1 VSGGSP
7 HGYTISVGRLQGLPA
22 RLEWGKGE
30 MSKLRPQLGVIEAMA
45 LSVGIMAP
53 TAAMALNGSLAASI
67 TGTAVALAFLGA
79 VITIMLTS
87 YSFIEFSRQFAH
99 AGSVYVFNG
108 ISFGARMGFLSAWG
122 LLLTYTA
129 FTVASTA
136 EVGLFFQTFLGLI
149 GVNVHWLIPALVAAA
164 LIWFLAHREVRFSTR
179 TTLVVEALSV
189 LLILVLA
196 VVILGR
202 GGAHGLSTTP
212 FEIPKV
218 GLSAV
223 ALASVFGFLS
233 FAGFEGAA
241 TLGEETGNPKRAIP
255 RAILAAV
262 LFTGTF
268 YLVISYT
275 QAIGFGTDDKG
286 VAAFAG
292 STSPLVDLAKTYLG
306 STMAIAIS
314 LGATVSAFASALG
327 TGLAA
332 SRLLF
337 ALGRDGFGPAA
348 LGNVHPRHASPY
360 VAVAT
365 VMSIAIVCDIILVEQ
380 TGASVFAYAGT
391 VGVLSLLLV
400 YLATQ
405 VGAIKLF
412 RSIGRWRGAQP
423 VIPLIAIV
431 LLGYALYANVYPIP
445 AAPYSYFP
453 YGVLAW
459 VAAGIVIVL
468 VSPKLVTRIG
478 KALSQV
484 DQMPVDRAAAVE
496 GGGEP

>member
-1 VSGGSP
+1 M
-7 HGYTISVGRLQGLPA
+7 T
-22 RLEWGKGE
+22 
-30 MSKLRPQLGVIEAMA
+30 KLRPQLGVIEAMA

-79 VITIMLTS
+79 VITILLTS
-87 YSFIEFSRQFAH
+87 FSFIEFSRQFAH
-99 AGSVYVFNG
+99 AGSVYIFNG
-108 ISFGARMGFLSAWG
+108 IAFGARMGFLSAWG

-149 GVNVHWLIPALVAAA
+149 GVNVHWLIPALVAAG

-189 LLILVLA
+189 LLILILA

-275 QAIGFGTDDKG
+275 QAVGFGLDDKG

-292 STSPLVDLAKTYLG
+292 STSPLVDLAKIYLG
-306 STMAIAIS
+306 STMAVAIS

-332 SRLLF
+332 SRMLF

-365 VMSIAIVCDIILVEQ
+365 VMSIAIVFDIILVEQ
-380 TGASVFAYAGT
+380 TGAAVFAYAGT

-423 VIPLIAIV
+423 VVPLIAII
-431 LLGYALYANVYPIP
+431 LLAYALYANVYPIP
-445 AAPYSYFP
+445 VAPYNYFP
-453 YGVLAW
+453 YVVIAW
-459 VAAGIVIVL
+459 VVAGVAIVL
-468 VSPKLVTRIG
+468 LNPGLVTRIG
-478 KALSQV
+478 KALTEV
-484 DQMPVDRAAAVE
+484 DQTPVDRAAAVE
-496 GGGEP
+496 GAEP

>member
-1 VSGGSP
+1 M
-7 HGYTISVGRLQGLPA
+7 T
-22 RLEWGKGE
+22 
-30 MSKLRPQLGVIEAMA
+30 KLRPQLGVIEAMA

-79 VITIMLTS
+79 VITILLTS
-87 YSFIEFSRQFAH
+87 FSFIEFSRHFAH
-99 AGSVYVFNG
+99 AGSVYIFNG
-108 ISFGARMGFLSAWG
+108 VSFGARMGFLSAWG

-202 GGAHGLSTTP
+202 GGAHGLSTVP
-212 FEIPKV
+212 FQIPKV
-218 GLSAV
+218 GFSAV

-275 QAIGFGTDDKG
+275 QAVGFGTDDKG

-306 STMAIAIS
+306 NTMAVAIS

-348 LGNVHPRHASPY
+348 LGKVHPTHASPY

-365 VMSIAIVCDIILVEQ
+365 VMSLAIVFDIILVEQ
-380 TGASVFAYAGT
+380 TGAAVFAYAGT

-412 RSIGRWRGAQP
+412 RSVGRWRGAQP
-423 VIPLIAIV
+423 LIPLIAIG

-445 AAPYSYFP
+445 PSPYNYFP

-459 VAAGIVIVL
+459 LLAGIVIIVA
-468 VSPKLVTRIG
+468 SPKLVIRIG
-478 KALSQV
+478 KALSEV
-484 DQMPVDRAAAVE
+484 DRTPVDRAAAE
-496 GGGEP
+496 MGEP

>member
-1 VSGGSP
+1 
-7 HGYTISVGRLQGLPA
+7 
-22 RLEWGKGE
+22 

-87 YSFIEFSRQFAH
+87 FSFIEFSRQFAH

-108 ISFGARMGFLSAWG
+108 ISFGARLGFLSAWA

-136 EVGLFFQTFLGLI
+136 EVGLFFQTFLGLLN
-149 GVNVHWLIPALVAAA
+149 VNVHWLIPALAAAA
-164 LIWFLAHREVRFSTR
+164 LIWFLAHREVKLSTR
-179 TTLVVEALSV
+179 TTLVVEGVSV

-202 GGAHGLSTTP
+202 GGAHGLSATP
-212 FEIPKV
+212 FQIPKA
-218 GLSAV
+218 GFSAV

-241 TLGEETGNPKRAIP
+241 TLGEETGNPKRSIP

-275 QAIGFGTDDKG
+275 QAVGFGLDDKG
-286 VAAFAG
+286 VSAFAG

-306 STMAIAIS
+306 TAMAVVIS

-332 SRLLF
+332 ARLLF

-348 LGNVHPRHASPY
+348 LGKVHPVHASPY
-360 VAVAT
+360 MAVAT
-365 VMSIAIVCDIILVEQ
+365 VMSVAIVMDIILVEQ
-380 TGASVFAYAGT
+380 TGAAVFAYAGT
-391 VGVLSLLLV
+391 VGVLALLLV
-400 YLATQ
+400 YLTTQ

-412 RSIGRWRGAQP
+412 RSVGRWRGVQP

-431 LLGYALYANVYPIP
+431 LLAYALWSNVYPIP
-445 AAPYSYFP
+445 AAPYNYFP

-459 VAAGIVIVL
+459 IIAGVVIVL
-468 VSPKLVTRIG
+468 VSPAMVTRIG
-478 KALSQV
+478 KALTEIDRPQ
-484 DQMPVDRAAAVE
+484 VDRAAAVE
-496 GGGEP
+496 GAEP

>member
-1 VSGGSP
+1 
-7 HGYTISVGRLQGLPA
+7 
-22 RLEWGKGE
+22 

-79 VITIMLTS
+79 VITIILTS
-87 YSFIEFSRQFAH
+87 FSFIEFSRQFAH

-108 ISFGARMGFLSAWG
+108 ISFGARMGFLSAWA

-136 EVGLFFQTFLGLI
+136 EVGLFFQTFLGLLN
-149 GVNVHWLIPALVAAA
+149 VNVHWIFPALVAAG
-164 LIWFLAHREVRFSTR
+164 LIWFLAYREVRISTR
-179 TTLVVEALSV
+179 TTLVIEGLSV

-202 GGAHGLSTTP
+202 GGAHGLTSVP
-212 FEIPKV
+212 FEIPKA
-218 GLSAV
+218 GFSAV

-241 TLGEETGNPKRAIP
+241 TLGEETGNPKRSIP

-268 YLVISYT
+268 YIVISYT
-275 QAIGFGTDDKG
+275 QAIGFGTDDHG

-306 STMAIAIS
+306 TTMAVAIS

-337 ALGRDGFGPAA
+337 AVGRDGFGPAA
-348 LGNVHPRHASPY
+348 LGKVHPTHASPY
-360 VAVAT
+360 IAVAT
-365 VMSIAIVCDIILVEQ
+365 VMSTAIVFDLILVEQ
-380 TGASVFAYAGT
+380 TGAAVFAYAGT

-412 RSIGRWRGAQP
+412 RSLGRWKGAQP
-423 VIPLIAIV
+423 LIPLIAIV

-445 AAPYSYFP
+445 PSPYNYFP
-453 YGVLAW
+453 YLVLAW
-459 VAAGIVIVL
+459 IVVGVIIVFA
-468 VSPKLVTRIG
+468 SPGLVTRIG
-478 KALSQV
+478 KALLEV
-484 DQMPVDRAAAVE
+484 DRTPADRAAAVE
-496 GGGEP
+496 VSSGD

>member
-1 VSGGSP
+1 VSALWEEEE
-7 HGYTISVGRLQGLPA
+7 VVN
-22 RLEWGKGE
+22 
-30 MSKLRPQLGVIEAMA
+30 KLRPQLGVIEAMA

-79 VITIMLTS
+79 VITIGLTS
-87 YSFIEFSRQFAH
+87 FSFIEFSRQFAH

-108 ISFGARMGFLSAWG
+108 KSFGPRMGFLSAWA

-136 EVGLFFQTFLGLI
+136 EVGLFFQTFLGII
-149 GVNVHWLIPALVAAA
+149 GVTLHWIFPALVAAA
-164 LIWFLAHREVRFSTR
+164 LIWFLAHREVRLSTR
-179 TTLVVEALSV
+179 MTLVVEGVSV

-196 VVILGR
+196 AVILGR
-202 GGAHGLSTTP
+202 GGAHGLSFTP
-212 FEIPKV
+212 FEIPKA

-223 ALASVFGFLS
+223 GLASVFAFLS

-241 TLGEETGNPKRAIP
+241 TLGEETGNPTRSIP
-255 RAILAAV
+255 RALIIAV
-262 LFTGTF
+262 LFTGSF
-268 YLVISYT
+268 YILISYT
-275 QAIGFGTDDKG
+275 QAVGFGLDDKG
-286 VAAFAG
+286 VGAFAG

-306 STMAIAIS
+306 TSMAVVIS

-337 ALGRDGFGPAA
+337 ALGRDGFGPSA
-348 LGNVHPRHASPY
+348 LGRVHPRFASPY
-360 VAVAT
+360 VAVAV
-365 VMSIAIVCDIILVEQ
+365 VMSIAILFDLILVEQ
-380 TGASVFAYAGT
+380 TGANVFAYAGT

-405 VGAIKLF
+405 IAAIKLF
-412 RSIGRWRGAQP
+412 WGLGRWRGPQLLIP
-423 VIPLIAIV
+423 VVAMAAIAYTLWSNLSPV
-431 LLGYALYANVYPIP
+431 P
-445 AAPYSYFP
+445 AAPLNYFP

-459 VAAGIVIVL
+459 IVVGVVIVL
-468 VSPKLVTRIG
+468 VSPQLVTRIG
-478 KALSQV
+478 QAMSEV
-484 DQMPVDRAAAVE
+484 DRPPVDRGAAVE
-496 GGGEP
+496 

>member
-1 VSGGSP
+1 M
-7 HGYTISVGRLQGLPA
+7 T
-22 RLEWGKGE
+22 
-30 MSKLRPQLGVIEAMA
+30 KLRPQLGVIEAMA

-79 VITIMLTS
+79 VITILLTS
-87 YSFIEFSRQFAH
+87 FSFIEFSRQFAH
-99 AGSVYVFNG
+99 AGSVYIFNG
-108 ISFGARMGFLSAWG
+108 ISFGPRMGFLSAWG

-149 GVNVHWLIPALVAAA
+149 GVNVHWLVPALVAAG

-189 LLILVLA
+189 LLILILA

-212 FEIPKV
+212 FQIPKV

-275 QAIGFGTDDKG
+275 QAVGFGLDDKG
-286 VAAFAG
+286 VSAFAG

-306 STMAIAIS
+306 TTMAIAIS

-332 SRLLF
+332 SRMLF
-337 ALGRDGFGPAA
+337 ALGRDGFGPSA
-348 LGNVHPRHASPY
+348 LGKVHPRHASPY

-365 VMSIAIVCDIILVEQ
+365 VMSIAIVFDIILVEQ
-380 TGASVFAYAGT
+380 TGAAVFAYAGT

-431 LLGYALYANVYPIP
+431 LLAYALYANVYPIP
-445 AAPYSYFP
+445 AAPYNYFP
-453 YGVLAW
+453 YVVIAW
-459 VAAGIVIVL
+459 VIAGVAIVL
-468 VSPKLVTRIG
+468 LSPALVTRIG
-478 KALSQV
+478 KALTEV
-484 DQMPVDRAAAVE
+484 DQTPVDRAAAIE
-496 GGGEP
+496 GAEP

>member
-1 VSGGSP
+1 
-7 HGYTISVGRLQGLPA
+7 
-22 RLEWGKGE
+22 

-79 VITIMLTS
+79 VITIILTS
-87 YSFIEFSRQFAH
+87 FSFIEFSRQFAH

-108 ISFGARMGFLSAWG
+108 ISFGARMGFLSAWA

-136 EVGLFFQTFLGLI
+136 EVGLFFQTFLGLLN
-149 GVNVHWLIPALVAAA
+149 VNVHWIFPALVAAA
-164 LIWFLAHREVRFSTR
+164 LIWILAHREVRISTR
-179 TTLVVEALSV
+179 TTLVIEGLSV

-202 GGAHGLSTTP
+202 GGAHGITSVP
-212 FEIPKV
+212 FEIPKA
-218 GLSAV
+218 GFSAV

-241 TLGEETGNPKRAIP
+241 TLGEETGNPKRSIP

-268 YLVISYT
+268 YIVISYT

-286 VAAFAG
+286 VTAFAG

-306 STMAIAIS
+306 TTMAIAIS

-337 ALGRDGFGPAA
+337 AVGRDGFGPAA
-348 LGNVHPRHASPY
+348 LGKVHPTHASPY
-360 VAVAT
+360 IAVAT
-365 VMSIAIVCDIILVEQ
+365 VMSTAIVFDLILVEQ
-380 TGASVFAYAGT
+380 TGAAVFAYAGT

-412 RSIGRWRGAQP
+412 RSLGRWKGAQP
-423 VIPLIAIV
+423 LIPVIAIV

-445 AAPYSYFP
+445 PSPYNYFP
-453 YGVLAW
+453 YLVLAW
-459 VAAGIVIVL
+459 VVVGVIIVFA
-468 VSPKLVTRIG
+468 SPGLVTRIG
-478 KALSQV
+478 KALLEV
-484 DQMPVDRAAAVE
+484 DRTPADRAAAVE
-496 GGGEP
+496 VSSGD

>member
-1 VSGGSP
+1 
-7 HGYTISVGRLQGLPA
+7 
-22 RLEWGKGE
+22 
-30 MSKLRPQLGVIEAMA
+30 MSKLRPQLGVFEAMA

-79 VITIMLTS
+79 VITIILTS
-87 YSFIEFSRQFAH
+87 FSFIEFSRQFAH

-108 ISFGARMGFLSAWG
+108 KSFGPRIGFLSAWA
-122 LLLTYTA
+122 LLLTYIG
-129 FTVASTA
+129 FTIASTA

-149 GVNVHWLIPALVAAA
+149 NVNIHWIFPALVAAG
-164 LIWFLAHREVRFSTR
+164 LIWFLAHREVRISTR
-179 TTLVVEALSV
+179 TTLVIEGLSV

-202 GGAHGLSTTP
+202 GGAHGLSTVP
-212 FEIPKV
+212 FQIPKA
-218 GLSAV
+218 GFSAV

-241 TLGEETGNPKRAIP
+241 TLGEETGNPKRSIP

-306 STMAIAIS
+306 STMAVAIS

-337 ALGRDGFGPAA
+337 AVGRDGFGPAA
-348 LGNVHPRHASPY
+348 LGKVHPKYASPY
-360 VAVAT
+360 IAVAT
-365 VMSIAIVCDIILVEQ
+365 VMATAIVFDLILVEQ
-380 TGASVFAYAGT
+380 TGAAVFAYAGT
-391 VGVLSLLLV
+391 IGVLSLLLV

-412 RSIGRWRGAQP
+412 WSIGRWRGVQP
-423 VIPLIAIV
+423 VIPIIAIG
-431 LLGYALYANVYPIP
+431 LLAYALYANVYPIP
-445 AAPYSYFP
+445 PSPYNYFP

-459 VAAGIVIVL
+459 VVLGIVIVMA
-468 VSPKLVTRIG
+468 SPKLVTRIG
-478 KALSQV
+478 KALLE
-484 DQMPVDRAAAVE
+484 VDRTPADRSAAVE
-496 GGGEP
+496 VSTGD

>member
-1 VSGGSP
+1 M
-7 HGYTISVGRLQGLPA
+7 T
-22 RLEWGKGE
+22 
-30 MSKLRPQLGVIEAMA
+30 KLRPQLGVIEAMA

-53 TAAMALNGSLAASI
+53 TAAMALNGSLAATI

-79 VITIMLTS
+79 VITILLTS
-87 YSFIEFSRQFAH
+87 FSFIEFSRQFAH
-99 AGSVYVFNG
+99 AGSVYIFNG
-108 ISFGARMGFLSAWG
+108 IAFGARMGFLSAWG

-149 GVNVHWLIPALVAAA
+149 GVNVHWLIPALVAAG

-189 LLILVLA
+189 LLILILA

-306 STMAIAIS
+306 TTMAIAIS

-332 SRLLF
+332 SRMLF

-348 LGNVHPRHASPY
+348 LGRVHPRHASPY
-360 VAVAT
+360 VAVAS
-365 VMSIAIVCDIILVEQ
+365 VMSIAIVFDIILVEQ
-380 TGASVFAYAGT
+380 TGAAVFAYAGT

-423 VIPLIAIV
+423 VVPLIAIV
-431 LLGYALYANVYPIP
+431 LLAYALYANVYPIP
-445 AAPYSYFP
+445 ATPYNYFP
-453 YGVLAW
+453 YVVIAW
-459 VAAGIVIVL
+459 VIAGVAIVVL
-468 VSPKLVTRIG
+468 NPALVTRIG
-478 KALSQV
+478 KALTEV
-484 DQMPVDRAAAVE
+484 DQTPVDRAAAVE
-496 GGGEP
+496 AEP

>member
-1 VSGGSP
+1 
-7 HGYTISVGRLQGLPA
+7 
-22 RLEWGKGE
+22 

-79 VITIMLTS
+79 VITIILTS

-108 ISFGARMGFLSAWG
+108 ISFGARMGFLSTWG
-122 LLLTYTA
+122 LMLTYTA

-149 GVNVHWLIPALVAAA
+149 GVSVHWIFPALAAAA
-164 LIWFLAHREVRFSTR
+164 LIWFLAHREVKLSTR
-179 TTLVVEALSV
+179 TTLVVEGVSV
-189 LLILVLA
+189 LLILALA

-202 GGAHGLSTTP
+202 GGAHGLSLTP
-212 FEIPKV
+212 FQIPKA
-218 GLSAV
+218 GFSAV

-241 TLGEETGNPKRAIP
+241 TLGEETGNPKRSIP

-275 QAIGFGTDDKG
+275 QAVGFGLDDKG

-292 STSPLVDLAKTYLG
+292 STSPLVDLAKSYLG
-306 STMAIAIS
+306 TTMAVVIS

-327 TGLAA
+327 TGLGA

-337 ALGRDGFGPAA
+337 ALGRDGFGPSA
-348 LGNVHPRHASPY
+348 LGRVHPTHASPF

-365 VMSIAIVCDIILVEQ
+365 IMCIAIAFDLILIEQ
-380 TGASVFAYAGT
+380 TGANVFAYAGT

-400 YLATQ
+400 YLTTQ
-405 VGAIKLF
+405 VAAIKLF
-412 RSIGRWRGAQP
+412 RSLGRWRGAQP
-423 VIPLIAIV
+423 VIPLIAIG
-431 LLGYALYANVYPIP
+431 LLGYALYSNLYPIP
-445 AAPYSYFP
+445 PVPYNYFP

-459 VAAGIVIVL
+459 VLVGIVIVL
-468 VSPKLVTRIG
+468 ASPQLVTRIG
-478 KALSQV
+478 KALTEV
-484 DQMPVDRAAAVE
+484 DRTPVDRAAAMDA
-496 GGGEP
+496 GEH

>member
-1 VSGGSP
+1 
-7 HGYTISVGRLQGLPA
+7 
-22 RLEWGKGE
+22 
-30 MSKLRPQLGVIEAMA
+30 
-45 LSVGIMAP
+45 
-53 TAAMALNGSLAASI
+53 
-67 TGTAVALAFLGA
+67 
-79 VITIMLTS
+79 LTS

-99 AGSVYVFNG
+99 AGSVYAFNG
-108 ISFGARMGFLSAWG
+108 ISFGARMGFLSTWG

-136 EVGLFFQTFLGLI
+136 EVGLFFQTFLGLV
-149 GVNVHWLIPALVAAA
+149 GVNVHWIFPALGAAA
-164 LIWFLAHREVRFSTR
+164 LIWFLAHREVRLSTR
-179 TTLVVEALSV
+179 TTLVIEGASV

-202 GGAHGLSTTP
+202 GGAHGLSFQP
-212 FEIPKV
+212 FQIPKA
-218 GLSAV
+218 GFSAV

-241 TLGEETGNPKRAIP
+241 TLGEETGNPKRSIP

-275 QAIGFGTDDKG
+275 QAVGFGLDDKG

-292 STSPLVDLAKTYLG
+292 STSPLVDLAKSYLG
-306 STMAIAIS
+306 TTMAIAIS

-327 TGLAA
+327 TGLGA

-348 LGNVHPRHASPY
+348 LGSVHPRHASPY

-365 VMSIAIVCDIILVEQ
+365 IMSIAIAFDLILIEQ
-380 TGASVFAYAGT
+380 TGANVFAYAGT
-391 VGVLSLLLV
+391 IGVLSLLLV

-405 VGAIKLF
+405 VAAIKLF

-423 VIPLIAIV
+423 VIPLIAIG
-431 LLGYALYANVYPIP
+431 LLAYALYSNLYPIP
-445 AAPYSYFP
+445 PAPYNYFP

-468 VSPKLVTRIG
+468 ASPKLVERIG
-478 KALSQV
+478 KALSEV
-484 DQMPVDRAAAVE
+484 DKTPVDRSAAVE
-496 GGGEP
+496 RI

>member
-1 VSGGSP
+1 M
-7 HGYTISVGRLQGLPA
+7 T
-22 RLEWGKGE
+22 
-30 MSKLRPQLGVIEAMA
+30 KLRPQLGVIEAMA

-79 VITIMLTS
+79 VITILLTS
-87 YSFIEFSRQFAH
+87 FSFIEFSRHFAH
-99 AGSVYVFNG
+99 AGSVYIFNG
-108 ISFGARMGFLSAWG
+108 VSFGARMGFLSAWG

-202 GGAHGLSTTP
+202 GGAHGLSTVP
-212 FEIPKV
+212 FQIPKV
-218 GLSAV
+218 GFSAV

-275 QAIGFGTDDKG
+275 QAVGFGTDDKG

-306 STMAIAIS
+306 NTMAVAIS

-348 LGNVHPRHASPY
+348 LGKVHPTHASPY

-365 VMSIAIVCDIILVEQ
+365 VMSLAIVFDIILVEQ
-380 TGASVFAYAGT
+380 TGAAVFAYAGT

-412 RSIGRWRGAQP
+412 RSVGRWRGAQP
-423 VIPLIAIV
+423 LIPLIAIG

-445 AAPYSYFP
+445 PSPYNYFP

-459 VAAGIVIVL
+459 LLAGIVIIVA
-468 VSPKLVTRIG
+468 SPKLVIRIG
-478 KALSQV
+478 KALSEV
-484 DQMPVDRAAAVE
+484 DRTPVDRAAAEV
-496 GGGEP
+496 GEP

>member
-1 VSGGSP
+1 
-7 HGYTISVGRLQGLPA
+7 
-22 RLEWGKGE
+22 
-30 MSKLRPQLGVIEAMA
+30 MSKLRPQLGVFEAMA

-79 VITIMLTS
+79 VITIILTS
-87 YSFIEFSRQFAH
+87 FSFIEFSRQFAH

-108 ISFGARMGFLSAWG
+108 KSFGPRMGFLSAWA
-122 LLLTYTA
+122 LLLTYTG
-129 FTVASTA
+129 FTIASTA

-149 GVNVHWLIPALVAAA
+149 NVNIHWIFPALVAAA
-164 LIWFLAHREVRFSTR
+164 LIWFLAHREVRISTR
-179 TTLVVEALSV
+179 TTLVIEGLSV

-202 GGAHGLSTTP
+202 GGAHGLSTVP
-212 FEIPKV
+212 FEIPKA
-218 GLSAV
+218 GFSAV

-241 TLGEETGNPKRAIP
+241 TLGEETGNPKRSIP

-275 QAIGFGTDDKG
+275 QAIGFGTDDQG

-306 STMAIAIS
+306 STMAVAIS

-337 ALGRDGFGPAA
+337 AVGRDGFGPAA
-348 LGNVHPRHASPY
+348 LGKVHPKYASPY
-360 VAVAT
+360 IAVAT
-365 VMSIAIVCDIILVEQ
+365 VMSIAIVFDLILVEQ
-380 TGASVFAYAGT
+380 TGAAVFAYAGT

-405 VGAIKLF
+405 IGAIKLF
-412 RSIGRWRGAQP
+412 WSIGRWRGAQP
-423 VIPLIAIV
+423 IIPIIAIG
-431 LLGYALYANVYPIP
+431 LLAYALYANVYPIP
-445 AAPYSYFP
+445 PSPYNYFP

-459 VAAGIVIVL
+459 VVLGVVIVMA
-468 VSPKLVTRIG
+468 SPNLVTRIG
-478 KALSQV
+478 KALLE
-484 DQMPVDRAAAVE
+484 VDRTPADRASAVE
-496 GGGEP
+496 VSTGD

>member
-1 VSGGSP
+1 M
-7 HGYTISVGRLQGLPA
+7 YNLDRLAEGTA
-22 RLEWGKGE
+22 GAAAVEGAN
-30 MSKLRPQLGVIEAMA
+30 MSKLRPQLGVLEAMA

-87 YSFIEFSRQFAH
+87 FSFIEFSRQFAH

-108 ISFGARMGFLSAWG
+108 ISFGARMGFLSAWV
-122 LLLTYTA
+122 LMLTYTG

-136 EVGLFFQTFLGLI
+136 EVGLFFQTFLGLT
-149 GVNVHWLIPALVAAA
+149 GVTIHWIFPALVAAA
-164 LIWFLAHREVRFSTR
+164 LIWFLAHREVRLSTR

-202 GGAHGLSTTP
+202 GGAHGLSTVP
-212 FEIPKV
+212 FEIPKA
-218 GLSAV
+218 GFSAV

-275 QAIGFGTDDKG
+275 QAIGFGTDDNG

-306 STMAIAIS
+306 QTMAVAIS

-337 ALGRDGFGPAA
+337 ALGRDGFGPAR
-348 LGNVHPRHASPY
+348 LGSVHPRYASPY

-365 VMSIAIVCDIILVEQ
+365 VMSIAIIADLILVEQ
-380 TGASVFAYAGT
+380 TGAQVFAYAGT
-391 VGVLSLLLV
+391 VGVLALLLV

-412 RSIGRWRGAQP
+412 WSLGRWRGPQLI
-423 VIPLIAIV
+423 IPLIAIG
-431 LLGYALYANVYPIP
+431 LLAYALYANVYPIP
-445 AAPYSYFP
+445 LAPYDYFP
-453 YGVLAW
+453 YAVLAW
-459 VAAGIVIVL
+459 VVVGIVIVFA
-468 VSPKLVTRIG
+468 SPKLVMRIG
-478 KALSQV
+478 KALTEV
-484 DQMPVDRAAAVE
+484 EHPVDRGAALE
-496 GGGEP
+496 SQP

>member
-1 VSGGSP
+1 M
-7 HGYTISVGRLQGLPA
+7 T
-22 RLEWGKGE
+22 
-30 MSKLRPQLGVIEAMA
+30 KLRPQLGVIEAMA

-79 VITIMLTS
+79 VITILLTS
-87 YSFIEFSRQFAH
+87 FSFIEFSRQFAH
-99 AGSVYVFNG
+99 AGSVYIFNG
-108 ISFGARMGFLSAWG
+108 IAFGARMGFLSAWG

-149 GVNVHWLIPALVAAA
+149 GVNVHWLIPALVAAG

-189 LLILVLA
+189 LLILILA

-212 FEIPKV
+212 LEIPKA

-275 QAIGFGTDDKG
+275 QAVGFGLDDKG

-306 STMAIAIS
+306 TTMAIAIS

-332 SRLLF
+332 SRMLF

-348 LGNVHPRHASPY
+348 LGNVHPRHASPF

-365 VMSIAIVCDIILVEQ
+365 VMSIAIGADIILVEQ
-380 TGASVFAYAGT
+380 TGAAVFAYAGT

-412 RSIGRWRGAQP
+412 RGIGRWRGAQP
-423 VIPLIAIV
+423 VVPLIAIV
-431 LLGYALYANVYPIP
+431 LLAYALYANVYPIP
-445 AAPYSYFP
+445 LAPYNYFP
-453 YGVLAW
+453 YVVLAW
-459 VAAGIVIVL
+459 VIVGVAIVL
-468 VSPKLVTRIG
+468 FNPGLVTRIG
-478 KALSQV
+478 KALTEV
-484 DQMPVDRAAAVE
+484 DQTPVDRAAAVE
-496 GGGEP
+496 GEA

>member
-1 VSGGSP
+1 M
-7 HGYTISVGRLQGLPA
+7 T
-22 RLEWGKGE
+22 
-30 MSKLRPQLGVIEAMA
+30 KLRPQLGVIEVMA

-79 VITIMLTS
+79 VITIGLTS
-87 YSFIEFSRQFAH
+87 YSFVEFSRQFAH

-108 ISFGARMGFLSAWG
+108 VSFGARMGFLSAWG
-122 LLLTYTA
+122 LLLTYAA

-136 EVGLFFQTFLGLI
+136 EVGLFFQTFLGLL
-149 GVNVHWLIPALVAAA
+149 GVNVHWIFPALVAAA
-164 LIWFLAHREVRFSTR
+164 IIWFLAHREVKVSTR
-179 TTLVVEALSV
+179 TTLVVEGLSV
-189 LLILVLA
+189 LLILALA
-196 VVILGR
+196 VVILAH
-202 GGAHGLSTTP
+202 GGAHGLSATP
-212 FEIPKV
+212 FAIPKA
-218 GLSAV
+218 GFSAV

-241 TLGEETGNPKRAIP
+241 TLGEETSNPKRSIP

-275 QAIGFGTDDKG
+275 QAVGFGLDAKG

-306 STMAIAIS
+306 TSMAIAIS

-327 TGLAA
+327 TALAA

-348 LGNVHPRHASPY
+348 LGNVHPRHASPH

-365 VMSIAIVCDIILVEQ
+365 VMCVAILFDLVLVEQ
-380 TGASVFAYAGT
+380 TGANVFAYAGT
-391 VGVLSLLLV
+391 IGVLSLLLV

-423 VIPLIAIV
+423 IIPLIAIV
-431 LLGYALYANVYPIP
+431 LLGYALYSNLYPIP
-445 AAPYSYFP
+445 ASPYNYFP

-459 VAAGIVIVL
+459 VAAGIVIVF
-468 VSPKLVTRIG
+468 VSPQLVTRIG
-478 KALSQV
+478 KALSEV
-484 DQMPVDRAAAVE
+484 DRTPVDRAGAVE
-496 GGGEP
+496 GGEP

>member
-1 VSGGSP
+1 
-7 HGYTISVGRLQGLPA
+7 L
-22 RLEWGKGE
+22 
-30 MSKLRPQLGVIEAMA
+30 SKLRPQLGVIEAMA

-79 VITIMLTS
+79 VITIVLTS

-108 ISFGARMGFLSAWG
+108 ISFGARMGFLSTWG
-122 LLLTYTA
+122 LMLTYTA

-149 GVNVHWLIPALVAAA
+149 GISVHWIFPALAAAA
-164 LIWFLAHREVRFSTR
+164 LIWFLAHREVKLSTR
-179 TTLVVEALSV
+179 TTLVVEGVSV
-189 LLILVLA
+189 LLILALA

-202 GGAHGLSTTP
+202 GGAHGLSLTP
-212 FEIPKV
+212 FQIPKA
-218 GLSAV
+218 GFSAV

-241 TLGEETGNPKRAIP
+241 TLGEETGNPKRSIP

-275 QAIGFGTDDKG
+275 QAVGFGLDDKG

-292 STSPLVDLAKTYLG
+292 STSPLVDLAKSYLG
-306 STMAIAIS
+306 TTMAIVIS

-327 TGLAA
+327 TGLGA

-337 ALGRDGFGPAA
+337 ALGRDGFGPSA
-348 LGNVHPRHASPY
+348 LGRVHPTHASPY

-365 VMSIAIVCDIILVEQ
+365 IMCIAIAFDLILIEQ
-380 TGASVFAYAGT
+380 TGANVFAYAGT

-400 YLATQ
+400 YLTTQ
-405 VGAIKLF
+405 VAAIKLF

-423 VIPLIAIV
+423 VIPLIAIG
-431 LLGYALYANVYPIP
+431 LLGYALYSNLYPIP
-445 AAPYSYFP
+445 PAPYSYFP

-459 VAAGIVIVL
+459 VLVGVVIVL
-468 VSPKLVTRIG
+468 ASPQLVTRIG
-478 KALSQV
+478 KALTEV
-484 DQMPVDRAAAVE
+484 DRTPVDRAAAVE
-496 GGGEP
+496 GSEH